1 MFISKIEEIIDSESD
16 SIDDDEDDIDYIE
29 NYLFELEDIIAE
41 YGLNTP
47 FNIDSLYERIEEI
60 RDGIIENDDSFDEFS
75 EITGK
80 IKSEDLDSEI
90 EEMFLSL
97 QIN

>member
-1 MFISKIEEIIDSESD
+1 MFISKIEEIIDLESD

>member
-1 MFISKIEEIIDSESD
+1 MFISKIEEIIDSESN

-60 RDGIIENDDSFDEFS
+60 RDGIIENDDSFDEFT

-97 QIN
+97 QID